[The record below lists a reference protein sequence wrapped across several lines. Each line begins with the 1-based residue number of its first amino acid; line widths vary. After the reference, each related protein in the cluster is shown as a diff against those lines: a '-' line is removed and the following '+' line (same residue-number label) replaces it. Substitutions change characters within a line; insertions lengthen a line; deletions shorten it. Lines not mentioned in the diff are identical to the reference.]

1 MDQVFRSQISNKLA
15 IVRERECSVHWKDT
29 RSVRRKRLPQGREV
43 IQWTLNQ
50 LIFMAKTSWI
60 EREKKKSAT
69 VAKYAAL
76 RAELKAKGDYI
87 GLSLLPK
94 NASPVRV
101 SKRCLQSGR
110 KRAYIGRFKLSRIAF
125 RELAS
130 NGMIPG
136 VTKSSW

>member
-1 MDQVFRSQISNKLA
+1 MRTIAGSLDFY
-15 IVRERECSVHWKDT
+15 
-29 RSVRRKRLPQGREV
+29 
-43 IQWTLNQ
+43 
-50 LIFMAKTSWI
+50 MAKTSWI
-60 EREKKKSAT
+60 EREKKKAAT
-69 VAKYAAL
+69 VAKYADL

-87 GLSLLPK
+87 GLSLLPR
-94 NASPVRV
+94 NASPVRM

-130 NGMIPG
+130 HGLIPG

>member
-1 MDQVFRSQISNKLA
+1 LQLLAGLDLGAKFYPPVRSLEKKVAASTQRRI
-15 IVRERECSVHWKDT
+15 IERSSV
-29 RSVRRKRLPQGREV
+29 
-43 IQWTLNQ
+43 IY
-50 LIFMAKTSWI
+50 MAKTSWI
-60 EREKKKSAT
+60 EREKKKAAT
-69 VAKYAAL
+69 VAKYADL

-87 GLSLLPK
+87 GLSLLPR
-94 NASPVRV
+94 NASPVRM

-130 NGMIPG
+130 HGLIPG